1 MPTPNINFLLPS
13 LIYQQFLIQTKN
25 KKIKKIRRRKMVVGK
40 EDLLYVCVCIY
51 QEKNIN
57 FLATAS
63 SSSQWN
69 KKS

>member
-25 KKIKKIRRRKMVVGK
+25 KKNKKIRRRKMVVGK
-40 EDLLYVCVCIY
+40 EDLLYVCVCISR
-51 QEKNIN
+51 KNIN